1 MRVTRILRGVSALA
15 ATVVLGGLCAATL
28 VRLAPGSD
36 VDEREFD
43 SRLSDDSRHVARE
56 SRAAERNLGRFYVG
70 YLAGIMRGDFGVSHS
85 LRRPVRELLA
95 ERGPVTLRLVTLGIA
110 FGWVLGVVLA
120 IAAWR
125 IRSVDLLSGVLSATL
140 LSVPAAVL
148 GLAVLFAGAGGSIAI
163 GFVVLPK
170 VFTYTRSLI
179 AKAAAS
185 PHVLLARAKGAGGI
199 RILAWHIGPALA
211 PELLSLAGVSISLAF
226 GAAIP
231 MEAVC
236 DIPGLGQLA
245 WQAALGRDLPV
256 LVILSLL
263 LTVVTL
269 VANGVADA
277 VTDTLGVERAA

>member
-1 MRVTRILRGVSALA
+1 MRVTRILRVVSSLA

-43 SRLSDDSRHVARE
+43 SRLNDDSRHAARE

-125 IRSVDLLSGVLSATL
+125 IRAVDLLSGVFSATL

-263 LTVVTL
+263 LTIVTL

-277 VTDTLGVERAA
+277 VTDTLGIERAA

>member
-15 ATVVLGGLCAATL
+15 ATVLLGGLCAATL

-43 SRLSDDSRHVARE
+43 SRLSDDSRHAARE

-125 IRSVDLLSGVLSATL
+125 IRAVDLLSGVLSATL

-269 VANGVADA
+269 VANGVADV
-277 VTDTLGVERAA
+277 VTDTLRIERAA

>member
-1 MRVTRILRGVSALA
+1 V
-15 ATVVLGGLCAATL
+15 GGLCAATL
-28 VRLAPGSD
+28 VRLAPGFD

-43 SRLSDDSRHVARE
+43 SRLNDASRHAIHE
-56 SRAAERNLGRFYVG
+56 SRSGERNLGRFYVH
-70 YLAGIMRGDFGVSHS
+70 YLAGIVRGDFGVSHS

-95 ERGPVTLRLVTLGIA
+95 ERSPVTLRLVAWGLA
-110 FGWVLGVVLA
+110 FGWTLGSGLA

-125 IRSVDLLSGVLSATL
+125 IRAVDLLSGVLFAVL

-148 GLAVLFAGAGGSIAI
+148 GLAVLFAGAGRSLAI
-163 GFVVLPK
+163 GLVVLPK

-179 AKAAAS
+179 AKASAS
-185 PHVLLARAKGAGGI
+185 PHVVLARAKGAGEV

-211 PELLSLAGVSISLAF
+211 PELFSLAGISISLAF

-263 LTVVTL
+263 LTVITML
-269 VANGVADA
+269 ANGVADT
-277 VTDTLGVERAA
+277 VTDRLGMESGA

>member
-43 SRLSDDSRHVARE
+43 SRLNDDSRHAARE

-125 IRSVDLLSGVLSATL
+125 IRAVDFLSGVLSATL

-263 LTVVTL
+263 LTIVTL

-277 VTDTLGVERAA
+277 VTDTLGIERAA

>member
-1 MRVTRILRGVSALA
+1 MRVTRILRGVSGLI

-28 VRLAPGSD
+28 VRLAPGFD

-43 SRLSDDSRHVARE
+43 SRLNDDSRHAARE
-56 SRAAERNLGRFYVG
+56 SRSAERNLGRFYVH
-70 YLAGIMRGDFGVSHS
+70 YLAGIARGDFGVSHS

-95 ERGPVTLRLVTLGIA
+95 ERGPVTLRLVASGMA
-110 FGWVLGVVLA
+110 FGWVLGVALA

-125 IRSVDLLSGVLSATL
+125 IRALDVLSGVLSATL

-148 GLAVLFAGAGGSIAI
+148 GLAVLFAGAGGSLAI

-185 PHVLLARAKGAGGI
+185 PHVLLARAKGAGSV

-256 LVILSLL
+256 LVVLSLL
-263 LTVVTL
+263 LTIVTL
-269 VANGVADA
+269 MANGVADA
-277 VTDTLGVERAA
+277 VTGTLGIERTA

>member
-1 MRVTRILRGVSALA
+1 MRAAKLLRALSSLA
-15 ATVVLGGLCAATL
+15 ATVLLGGLCAATL
-28 VRLAPGSD
+28 VRVAPGFD

-43 SRLSDDSRHVARE
+43 SRLNEDSRHAARE
-56 SRAAERNLGRFYVG
+56 SRSAERNLGQFYVH
-70 YLAGIMRGDFGVSHS
+70 YLAGIMRGDLGVSHS

-95 ERGPVTLRLVTLGIA
+95 ERGPVTLRLVGWGLALGWA
-110 FGWVLGVVLA
+110 LGTGLA

-125 IRSVDLLSGVLSATL
+125 IRAVDHVSGVLTAVL
-140 LSVPAAVL
+140 LSMPAAVL

-163 GFVVLPK
+163 GLVILPK

-179 AKAAAS
+179 AKASAS
-185 PHVLLARAKGAGGI
+185 PHVVLARAKGAGGL
-199 RILAWHIGPALA
+199 RILTWHIGPVLA

-245 WQAALGRDLPV
+245 WQAALARDLPV
-256 LVILSLL
+256 LVIFSLL
-263 LTVVTL
+263 LTVATL
-269 VANGVADA
+269 VANRVAEA
-277 VTDTLGVERAA
+277 VTDTLGVERTA